1 MIKKTSRKVKKNF
14 RHKRIRKKIFG
25 TEQIPRVSVFKSSK
39 NIYAQIIDDVNA
51 TTLVS
56 VSTLSPKV
64 IEILNGAEKK
74 VSTKIDAAECVGKV
88 LAEVALEAGIKKV
101 RFDRGGFPYH
111 GRVKALADAL
121 KEGGLVF

>member
-1 MIKKTSRKVKKNF
+1 MIKKTSRKIKKNF
-14 RHKRIRKKIFG
+14 RHKRIRKKISG
-25 TEQIPRVSVFKSSK
+25 TQEVPRVSVFKSNK
-39 NIYAQIIDDVNA
+39 NIYAQIIDDVNS

-56 VSTLSPKV
+56 VSSLTPKV
-64 IEILNGAEKK
+64 IEVIKGTEKN
-74 VSTKIDAAECVGKV
+74 VSTKIDAAGCVGKV
-88 LAEVALEAGIKKV
+88 LAELANEAGIKTV

>member
-1 MIKKTSRKVKKNF
+1 MIKKTSRKIKKNF
-14 RHKRIRKKIFG
+14 RHKRIRKKISG
-25 TEQIPRVSVFKSSK
+25 TQQVPRVSIFKSNK
-39 NIYAQIIDDVNA
+39 NIYAQIIDDVNK

-56 VSTLSPKV
+56 VSTLTPKV
-64 IEILNGAEKK
+64 IDVIKGTEKN
-74 VSTKIDAAECVGKV
+74 VSTKIDAAGCVGKV
-88 LAEVALEAGIKKV
+88 LSDLAIEAGIKTV

>member
-1 MIKKTSRKVKKNF
+1 MIKKVSRKIKKNL
-14 RHKRIRKKIFG
+14 RHKRIRKKVSG
-25 TEQIPRVSVFKSSK
+25 TGEIPRVSVFKSNK
-39 NIYAQIIDDVNA
+39 NIYAQIIDDVSEN
-51 TTLVS
+51 TLVS

-64 IEILNGAEKK
+64 IDEVKGAEKK
-74 VSTKIDAAECVGKV
+74 VSTKIDAASCVGKV
-88 LAEVALEAGIKKV
+88 LAELAGEAGIKTV